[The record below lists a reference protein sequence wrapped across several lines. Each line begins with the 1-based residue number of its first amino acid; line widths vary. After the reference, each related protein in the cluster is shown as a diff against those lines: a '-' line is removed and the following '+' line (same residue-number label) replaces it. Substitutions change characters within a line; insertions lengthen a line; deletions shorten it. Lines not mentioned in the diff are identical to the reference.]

1 MKIKIFKLFLLFNF
15 LPILSF
21 LLILILSNLILSGK
35 IDNNNKSLIRS
46 SDNLKLEIESRNNL
60 ATVDK
65 KPVFTKVTNKID
77 TPSSSS
83 STEVWQK
90 EKDVIG
96 HSRSRLFLFG
106 PELFHPVPLQYQE
119 NSVNILFVGDSYS
132 NGMFGDL
139 NESSYPRIL
148 ENKLN
153 LESPGAYKVSVLANS
168 KSSFLRQSDWLSKER
183 LIKYQPDA
191 IVLTYTAGR
200 LIPHFYEKKYCKQY
214 NICIKDGQSDLYN
227 DSLTYDY
234 ERSSTKYRIIMCLE
248 SEKKFTGMVFRKF
261 LYPHLTNLAEYLAL
275 RYCTYDRIKRGFDMP
290 TDRDP
295 FYYKDPINSPY
306 FNDFLEYL
314 SKSNSAIEE
323 YNQERIKASKP
334 PVKKYMIN
342 LTWIKD
348 HFYPPVTGGKSYS
361 RAFIKAYQAYGY
373 QEIPNTNA
381 RNHILIQDYTKLG
394 NVQGG
399 DQADGICFYDCEI
412 KESQMAQNLSNYEK
426 GVLNHPLVY
435 RFGTQL
441 HTAFAED
448 LDTYLR
454 DDFKPNS
461 SSPIN
466 VENILD
472 EYGPWFISYKKIDE
486 NNFAYGNYD
495 LNLSSNTYC
504 GRIDHPHTLF
514 SINNSFFKE
523 GESINIGYSEG
534 EISDLIVVVER
545 SKASGERF
553 LSEAYTLKSKEE
565 LVIVYKS
572 DITSIYLGDN
582 SKNCSENDNP
592 LPKFTVILSKD

>member
-65 KPVFTKVTNKID
+65 KPLFTKVTNKID

-106 PELFHPVPLQYQE
+106 PDLFHPVPLQYQE

-227 DSLTYDY
+227 DALANDY
-234 ERSSTKYRIIMCLE
+234 ESSSTK
-248 SEKKFTGMVFRKF
+248 
-261 LYPHLTNLAEYLAL
+261 
-275 RYCTYDRIKRGFDMP
+275 
-290 TDRDP
+290 
-295 FYYKDPINSPY
+295 
-306 FNDFLEYL
+306 
-314 SKSNSAIEE
+314 
-323 YNQERIKASKP
+323 
-334 PVKKYMIN
+334 
-342 LTWIKD
+342 
-348 HFYPPVTGGKSYS
+348 
-361 RAFIKAYQAYGY
+361 
-373 QEIPNTNA
+373 
-381 RNHILIQDYTKLG
+381 
-394 NVQGG
+394 
-399 DQADGICFYDCEI
+399 
-412 KESQMAQNLSNYEK
+412 
-426 GVLNHPLVY
+426 
-435 RFGTQL
+435 
-441 HTAFAED
+441 
-448 LDTYLR
+448 
-454 DDFKPNS
+454 
-461 SSPIN
+461 
-466 VENILD
+466 
-472 EYGPWFISYKKIDE
+472 
-486 NNFAYGNYD
+486 
-495 LNLSSNTYC
+495 
-504 GRIDHPHTLF
+504 
-514 SINNSFFKE
+514 
-523 GESINIGYSEG
+523 
-534 EISDLIVVVER
+534 
-545 SKASGERF
+545 
-553 LSEAYTLKSKEE
+553 
-565 LVIVYKS
+565 
-572 DITSIYLGDN
+572 
-582 SKNCSENDNP
+582 
-592 LPKFTVILSKD
+592 

>member
-1 MKIKIFKLFLLFNF
+1 
-15 LPILSF
+15 
-21 LLILILSNLILSGK
+21 
-35 IDNNNKSLIRS
+35 
-46 SDNLKLEIESRNNL
+46 
-60 ATVDK
+60 
-65 KPVFTKVTNKID
+65 
-77 TPSSSS
+77 
-83 STEVWQK
+83 
-90 EKDVIG
+90 
-96 HSRSRLFLFG
+96 
-106 PELFHPVPLQYQE
+106 
-119 NSVNILFVGDSYS
+119 
-132 NGMFGDL
+132 
-139 NESSYPRIL
+139 
-148 ENKLN
+148 
-153 LESPGAYKVSVLANS
+153 
-168 KSSFLRQSDWLSKER
+168 
-183 LIKYQPDA
+183 
-191 IVLTYTAGR
+191 
-200 LIPHFYEKKYCKQY
+200 
-214 NICIKDGQSDLYN
+214 
-227 DSLTYDY
+227 
-234 ERSSTKYRIIMCLE
+234 
-248 SEKKFTGMVFRKF
+248 
-261 LYPHLTNLAEYLAL
+261 
-275 RYCTYDRIKRGFDMP
+275 MP

-348 HFYPPVTGGKSYS
+348 HFYPPVAGGKSYS
-361 RAFIKAYQAYGY
+361 RAFIKGYQAYGY

-399 DQADGICFYDCEI
+399 DQTDGICFYDCEI
-412 KESQMAQNLSNYEK
+412 KESQMAQNISNYEK

-441 HTAFAED
+441 HTAFAQD
-448 LDTYLR
+448 LETYLR

-486 NNFAYGNYD
+486 NNFAIGNYD
-495 LNLSSNTYC
+495 LNLSGNTYC
-504 GRIDHPHTLF
+504 GRINHPHALF

-553 LSEAYTLKSKEE
+553 LSEAYTIKSKEE

-582 SKNCSENDNP
+582 SKNCSENDNA
-592 LPKFTVILSKD
+592 LSKFTVILSKD